1 MKKELIIIVYYINIS
16 GLSRQ
21 LVERML
27 SEIKSSYEHMYDNID
42 KNVVQYYVPIHG
54 ESRVECIYPI
64 NNTKENLIELL
75 SSIDKEDLK
84 KLKDT
89 IDEIEKGE

>member
-27 SEIKSSYEHMYDNID
+27 SEIKSSSSDMYDNID
-42 KNVVQYYVPIHG
+42 KNVVQYYVPIYG